1 MIRVFYVIP
10 FYQRRM
16 ATVGIFKLCDP
27 ALLYLVISMIFYVI
41 IMTQNFGNT
50 DVYCVGQYFCNSS
63 NLYMLF
69 LIKALYILIWTW
81 ILNILCSYGLTWLSW
96 LFVIIPFLLFFI
108 LILLYMSNSQ

>member
-1 MIRVFYVIP
+1 M
-10 FYQRRM
+10 
-16 ATVGIFKLCDP
+16 GIFKLCDP
-27 ALLYLVISMIFYVI
+27 ALLYFVVSMIFYVI